1 MKICRVQSFALLASI
16 AIIAGAL
23 GLSAQN
29 ISLTVDATK
38 TQNKILHAHLVMPV
52 KPGPLTVYYPKWIPG
67 EHGPDGPI
75 ASLTG
80 LKFEADGKVIPWQ
93 RDLLDVFTFHLDVP
107 AGVSRLEANYDYIEP
122 DGGSATDK
130 LLILEWNEV
139 ALYPEGTPAE
149 KLMYEAKLIMPEG
162 WKFGSSLPV
171 AGQSGNEVSFKPIS
185 LDLLVDSPVAT
196 GLYYRN
202 IDITPPGEPIHHQ
215 MDIVADSEDAL
226 EHERERPEGHDQP
239 GRRVGQAVWH
249 AALSRLPFHSW
260 TQRSRCTLRARTS

>member
-1 MKICRVQSFALLASI
+1 MC
-16 AIIAGAL
+16 
-23 GLSAQN
+23 LSAQN

-75 ASLTG
+75 ANLTG
-80 LKFEADGKVIPWQ
+80 LKFSADGKVIPWQ
-93 RDLLDVFTFHLDVP
+93 RDLLDVFTFHVVVP
-107 AGVSRLEANYDYIEP
+107 DGVSQLEANYDYIEP

-139 ALYPEGTPAE
+139 ALYPEGTPAD

-171 AGQSGNEVSFKPIS
+171 ASQSGNEVSFKPIS
-185 LDLLVDSPVAT
+185 FDLLVDSPVAT
-196 GLYYRN
+196 GSLLPQHR
-202 IDITPPGEPIHHQ
+202 H
-215 MDIVADSEDAL
+215 
-226 EHERERPEGHDQP
+226 
-239 GRRVGQAVWH
+239 H
-249 AALSRLPFHSW
+249 AAGRADPSPDGHCCR
-260 TQRSRCTLRARTS
+260 QRRRART